1 MSYSDPNLE
10 KLKSIYNNNYN
21 MLLNLNGSNGCLSNI
36 ITLNNQQDCSI
47 NKIYYIIDGQNKL
60 MEKEKEETT
69 ARLPANIMKRK
80 MIYDNEH
87 YLHLSYINY
96 LLTVF
101 YYGIVCI
108 FLLTLFYRSFISH
121 KSKINFDYIKKFL
134 YDYLF
139 LILMII
145 FYPIYIRALTLLFIK
160 LLNYIYSVIVTNVYF
175 SNKYY

>member
-21 MLLNLNGSNGCLSNI
+21 MLLNLNGMKSCLVKTNPI
-36 ITLNNQQDCSI
+36 DCSI
-47 NKIYYIIDGQNKL
+47 NNIYYNIDRQNVL
-60 MEKEKEETT
+60 MNDTTT
-69 ARLPANIMKRK
+69 ATLPANIMKRK

-87 YLHLSYINY
+87 YLYLSYINY
-96 LLTVF
+96 LLVVF

-108 FLLTLFYRSFISH
+108 FLFILLYRSFISY

-134 YDYLF
+134 YDYVF
-139 LILMII
+139 LLLMII
-145 FYPIYIRALTLLFIK
+145 LYPIYIRTLTLLFIK
-160 LLNYIYSVIVTNVYF
+160 LLNYIYAVIVTNVYF